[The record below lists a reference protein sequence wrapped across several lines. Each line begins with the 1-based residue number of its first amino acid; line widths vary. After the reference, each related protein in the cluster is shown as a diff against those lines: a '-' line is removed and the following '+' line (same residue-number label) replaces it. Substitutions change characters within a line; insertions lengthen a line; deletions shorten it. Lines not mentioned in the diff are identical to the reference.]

1 MTLFPRPTRPGR
13 PPGTDPVS
21 AAGQHAVIEL
31 RGVSKH
37 YGTGSGQPV
46 AAADDVSFAI
56 EHGGLIALAGASGS
70 GKSTLL
76 HLIGAIERPDS
87 GTIVND
93 GTEVTALRGAAL
105 AAYRRSVGFV
115 FQRYNLLP
123 ALTAL
128 DNVIAPVLPYRTGW
142 DKAARGRQLLEAV
155 GLGGRERSLPS
166 RMSGGEQQRVA
177 IARALINSPHL
188 LLADEPTGNLDSR
201 SATGVL
207 DLLARVREE
216 NQMTVIIA
224 THDPQ
229 IAARCDRL
237 IRLRDGAV
245 TDDIE
250 IADGY
255 PVEET
260 IRRAGQLGL
269 TALACRGSALFS
281 GMSVAGDEMAAWR
294 PSRFR
299 EGCSRWRPAF
309 VSSRASRPRRTPR
322 RGMPSWSWRSRWRAA
337 GRRSVFVCARTART

>member
-1 MTLFPRPTRPGR
+1 MTDQDS
-13 PPGTDPVS
+13 PP
-21 AAGQHAVIEL
+21 AVIEL

-37 YGTGSGQPV
+37 YGLGNDQLV
-46 AAADDVSFAI
+46 KAADNVSLAI
-56 EHGGLIALAGASGS
+56 EAGSLVALTGASGS

-76 HLIGAIERPDS
+76 HLIGAIERPDA
-87 GTIVND
+87 GTIVSG
-93 GTEVTALRGAAL
+93 GTEVTTLRGAAL
-105 AAYRRSVGFV
+105 AAYRRTVGFV

-142 DKAARGRQLLEAV
+142 DKADRGRTLLAAV

-177 IARALINSPHL
+177 IARALINTPRL
-188 LLADEPTGNLDSR
+188 LLADEPTGNLDSQT
-201 SATGVL
+201 ATGIL
-207 DLLARVREE
+207 DLLARLRQE

-250 IADGY
+250 IADGQ
-255 PVEET
+255 PVDET
-260 IRRAGQLGL
+260 IRKVGQLG
-269 TALACRGSALFS
+269 
-281 GMSVAGDEMAAWR
+281 
-294 PSRFR
+294 
-299 EGCSRWRPAF
+299 
-309 VSSRASRPRRTPR
+309 
-322 RGMPSWSWRSRWRAA
+322 
-337 GRRSVFVCARTART
+337 